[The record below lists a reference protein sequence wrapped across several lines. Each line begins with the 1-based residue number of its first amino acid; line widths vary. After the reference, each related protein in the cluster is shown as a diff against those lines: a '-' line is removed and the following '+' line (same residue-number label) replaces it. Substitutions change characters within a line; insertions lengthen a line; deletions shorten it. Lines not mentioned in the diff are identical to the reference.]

1 MQKNNIPITSTHPQA
16 SQIVYGCMGLGGG
29 WNTNPISAADI
40 THVQEVTETALE
52 CGITVFDHADIYTL
66 SKAEQVF
73 GELLKTQPQLRQ
85 NMLIQ
90 SKCAIRFADDQGPKR
105 YDFSAEWIR
114 ESVDNILKR
123 LHIEQLD
130 ILLLHRP
137 DPLME
142 LDETSAVLNQLLASG
157 KVSNIGVSNMHSGQ
171 IALLQSQLD
180 KPIVA
185 NQIEMSLLQL
195 DWLEEGMTT
204 GSALARENS
213 FDSHL
218 LSHCQLHN
226 IQLQAWGSL
235 AQGKIADPSRAK
247 TAQEQRIAIAVSAM
261 AAEYQTSAEAI
272 ALAWLMRLPIGIQ
285 PIIGTTNPDR
295 IRACA
300 QASSLTLSRGH
311 WYSLLEAARGTDV
324 P

>member
-1 MQKNNIPITSTHPQA
+1 MQKNNIPLTSQYSQA
-16 SQIVYGCMGLGGG
+16 SQLVYGCMGLGGS
-29 WNTNPISAADI
+29 WNANPISAADI
-40 THVQEVTETALE
+40 AQAQDVTETALE

-66 SKAEQVF
+66 NKAEQVF
-73 GELLKTQPQLRQ
+73 GEVLKNQPQLRER
-85 NMLIQ
+85 MVIQ
-90 SKCAIRFADDQGPKR
+90 SKCAIRFADEYGPKR
-105 YDFSAEWIR
+105 YDFSAAWIG
-114 ESVDNILKR
+114 ESVENILRR

-142 LDETSAVLNQLLASG
+142 LDETSTVLNQLTASG
-157 KVSNIGVSNMHSGQ
+157 KVAEIGVSNMHSGQ

-185 NQIEMSLLQL
+185 NQIEMSLVQF

-204 GSALARENS
+204 GSSLARENS

-218 LSHCQLHN
+218 LSYCQLN
-226 IQLQAWGSL
+226 NVQLQAWGSL
-235 AQGKIADPSRAK
+235 AQGKVTDLSRAQ
-247 TAQEQRIAIAVSAM
+247 TPQEQRIAAAVAAM

-272 ALAWLMRLPIGIQ
+272 ALAWLMRLPMGIQ

-300 QASSLTLSRGH
+300 QASSLTLSREH
-311 WYSLLEAARGTDV
+311 WYTLLEAARGADV